1 MFPNFSAGL
10 AVSMHDS
17 RVLKNCSLF
26 HKAKEGNILSYST
39 DVIEKIEIGPVLLG
53 DWKYPLYK

>member
-1 MFPNFSAGL
+1 MFPNFSAGF
-10 AVSMHDS
+10 AGSMHDS

-26 HKAKEGNILSYST
+26 DKAKEENILSNST
-39 DVIEKIEIGPVLLG
+39 DVIEKTEVGPVLLG